1 MAENTEPS
9 SPSHPAPDPE
19 ILKSTIRA
27 MKQSE
32 QRANNVPALIK
43 ALLCT
48 GTCLLV
54 SITGNAI
61 QYWHSTN
68 VEREYFATD
77 NGRLVR
83 LAPTSQPAWSQN
95 DAMAFG
101 SQALATAFNLD
112 FVHYRSQISS
122 LSPRF
127 SDEGFVGYVN
137 ALQAS
142 NILETIKKEK
152 MNLTATTGAGV
163 LVRQGQM
170 SDGVWFWTF
179 QYPVRMRLVGQT
191 TSKPEQSFVFE
202 ITIQR
207 VDPRLK
213 PSGMEI
219 RQMISRN
226 AGPNS

>member
-1 MAENTEPS
+1 MWS
-9 SPSHPAPDPE
+9 
-19 ILKSTIRA
+19 
-27 MKQSE
+27 
-32 QRANNVPALIK
+32 ANISLQTMVVWS
-43 ALLCT
+43 
-48 GTCLLV
+48 G
-54 SITGNAI
+54 
-61 QYWHSTN
+61 WHQQISQH
-68 VEREYFATD
+68 
-77 NGRLVR
+77 GVR
-83 LAPTSQPAWSQN
+83 MTQWPLAAK
-95 DAMAFG
+95 
-101 SQALATAFNLD
+101 ALATAFNLD

-127 SDEGFVGYVN
+127 SDEGFAGYVN

>member
-1 MAENTEPS
+1 MPLE
-9 SPSHPAPDPE
+9 
-19 ILKSTIRA
+19 
-27 MKQSE
+27 
-32 QRANNVPALIK
+32 
-43 ALLCT
+43 C
-48 GTCLLV
+48 
-54 SITGNAI
+54 
-61 QYWHSTN
+61 
-68 VEREYFATD
+68 ERRGD
-77 NGRLVR
+77 
-83 LAPTSQPAWSQN
+83 LAGPTAHL
-95 DAMAFG
+95 G
-101 SQALATAFNLD
+101 LE
-112 FVHYRSQISS
+112 R
-122 LSPRF
+122 
-127 SDEGFVGYVN
+127 
-137 ALQAS
+137 
-142 NILETIKKEK
+142 LETIKKEK

>member
-1 MAENTEPS
+1 MRIA
-9 SPSHPAPDPE
+9 
-19 ILKSTIRA
+19 
-27 MKQSE
+27 
-32 QRANNVPALIK
+32 
-43 ALLCT
+43 
-48 GTCLLV
+48 
-54 SITGNAI
+54 
-61 QYWHSTN
+61 STN
-68 VEREYFATD
+68 AS
-77 NGRLVR
+77 GVR
-83 LAPTSQPAWSQN
+83 I
-95 DAMAFG
+95 
-101 SQALATAFNLD
+101 LATHEENSSGNLS
-112 FVHYRSQISS
+112 VT

>member
-1 MAENTEPS
+1 MEFLDSRVLLSAAENLGI
-9 SPSHPAPDPE
+9 E
-19 ILKSTIRA
+19 INDGQLEKLEIYAR
-27 MKQSE
+27 
-32 QRANNVPALIK
+32 
-43 ALLCT
+43 LLCQW
-48 GTCLLV
+48 
-54 SITGNAI
+54 N
-61 QYWHSTN
+61 
-68 VEREYFATD
+68 
-77 NGRLVR
+77 
-83 LAPTSQPAWSQN
+83 
-95 DAMAFG
+95 
-101 SQALATAFNLD
+101 
-112 FVHYRSQISS
+112 
-122 LSPRF
+122 
-127 SDEGFVGYVN
+127 
-137 ALQAS
+137 
-142 NILETIKKEK
+142 EK

>member
-1 MAENTEPS
+1 MTENTEQS

-43 ALLCT
+43 RFYVRAHVFLSVLLVTPFST
-48 GTCLLV
+48 GTQRMWSANISLQTMV
-54 SITGNAI
+54 V
-61 QYWHSTN
+61 W
-68 VEREYFATD
+68 
-77 NGRLVR
+77 VR

>member
-1 MAENTEPS
+1 MMQWPLAAVHWRP
-9 SPSHPAPDPE
+9 
-19 ILKSTIRA
+19 
-27 MKQSE
+27 
-32 QRANNVPALIK
+32 
-43 ALLCT
+43 
-48 GTCLLV
+48 
-54 SITGNAI
+54 
-61 QYWHSTN
+61 HST
-68 VEREYFATD
+68 RFCALSFTD
-77 NGRLVR
+77 LLPVS
-83 LAPTSQPAWSQN
+83 A
-95 DAMAFG
+95 
-101 SQALATAFNLD
+101 
-112 FVHYRSQISS
+112 
-122 LSPRF
+122 F

>member
-1 MAENTEPS
+1 MTENTEPS

-48 GTCLLV
+48 GTCLLI

-101 SQALATAFNLD
+101 
-112 FVHYRSQISS
+112 
-122 LSPRF
+122 
-127 SDEGFVGYVN
+127 
-137 ALQAS
+137 
-142 NILETIKKEK
+142 
-152 MNLTATTGAGV
+152 
-163 LVRQGQM
+163 
-170 SDGVWFWTF
+170 
-179 QYPVRMRLVGQT
+179 
-191 TSKPEQSFVFE
+191 
-202 ITIQR
+202 
-207 VDPRLK
+207 
-213 PSGMEI
+213 
-219 RQMISRN
+219 
-226 AGPNS
+226 

>member
-1 MAENTEPS
+1 M
-9 SPSHPAPDPE
+9 
-19 ILKSTIRA
+19 LKSTIRA

-48 GTCLLV
+48 GTCLLI

-83 LAPTSQPAWSQN
+83 LAPTNQPAWSQN

-127 SDEGFVGYVN
+127 SDEGFAGYVN

-213 PSGMEI
+213 PSGME
-219 RQMISRN
+219 
-226 AGPNS
+226 

>member
-1 MAENTEPS
+1 MTENTEPS

-48 GTCLLV
+48 GTCLLI

-142 NILETIKKEK
+142 NILEPIKKEK

-179 QYPVRMRLVGQT
+179 QYPVRMPLVGHK
-191 TSKPEQSFVFE
+191 TSKQEQSFVFE

-207 VDPRLK
+207 V
-213 PSGMEI
+213 
-219 RQMISRN
+219 
-226 AGPNS
+226 

>member
-1 MAENTEPS
+1 MTENTEPS

-48 GTCLLV
+48 GTCLLI

-83 LAPTSQPAWSQN
+83 LAPTNQPAWSQN

-101 SQALATAFNLD
+101 SQRPQNLSNLD
-112 FVHYRSQISS
+112 LCTINYRF

-127 SDEGFVGYVN
+127 SDEGFAGYVN

>member
-1 MAENTEPS
+1 M
-9 SPSHPAPDPE
+9 
-19 ILKSTIRA
+19 
-27 MKQSE
+27 
-32 QRANNVPALIK
+32 
-43 ALLCT
+43 
-48 GTCLLV
+48 
-54 SITGNAI
+54 
-61 QYWHSTN
+61 
-68 VEREYFATD
+68 EREYFATD

-101 SQALATAFNLD
+101 SRALATAFNPD
-112 FVHYRSQISS
+112 FCA
-122 LSPRF
+122 LSFTDLLPVSAFF

-191 TSKPEQSFVFE
+191 TSKPEQSFCF
-202 ITIQR
+202 
-207 VDPRLK
+207 
-213 PSGMEI
+213 
-219 RQMISRN
+219 RN
-226 AGPNS
+226 HHPAC

>member
-1 MAENTEPS
+1 
-9 SPSHPAPDPE
+9 
-19 ILKSTIRA
+19 
-27 MKQSE
+27 
-32 QRANNVPALIK
+32 
-43 ALLCT
+43 
-48 GTCLLV
+48 
-54 SITGNAI
+54 
-61 QYWHSTN
+61 
-68 VEREYFATD
+68 
-77 NGRLVR
+77 
-83 LAPTSQPAWSQN
+83 
-95 DAMAFG
+95 
-101 SQALATAFNLD
+101 
-112 FVHYRSQISS
+112 

-127 SDEGFVGYVN
+127 SDEGFAGYVN